1 MIEFFTKEEGDRIVE
16 AIRLAEKQ
24 TSGEIRVHLEV
35 NSRKRTIADAVSI
48 FKKLGMRNTKDRN
61 GVLFLIVPER
71 RELAIYGDVGI
82 HNSTQEGYWAE
93 VMDHVQGR
101 FREGAHADGIC
112 EGITMVGEKLKKHFP
127 YQSDDINELPDEI
140 SYG

>member
-1 MIEFFTKEEGDRIVE
+1 MVDFFTKEDGDRIVE
-16 AIRLAEKQ
+16 AIKLAEKQ

-35 NSRKRTIADAVSI
+35 NCRKKTMEDAVAI
-48 FKKLGMRNTKDRN
+48 FDRLGMRNTKDRN

-82 HNSTQEGYWAE
+82 HDATHDGYWAE
-93 VMDHVQGR
+93 IMDHVQAR
-101 FREGAHADGIC
+101 FREGARAEGIC
-112 EGITMVGEKLKKHFP
+112 EGVTMVGEKLKKHFP